1 MPRIAFK
8 SIFVLLALIVATASD
23 GVSGGRAVA
32 GPRTDT
38 SPVVFIAKDYQFTG
52 PDRIAAG
59 MTTIQI
65 VNKGQD
71 VHHIQLLKLLQ
82 GKTAADFR
90 AAIAAD
96 PTRLPT
102 WIKFV
107 GGPNA
112 IVPGSEAVATMNLAA
127 GDYLLVCLIP
137 DKKGVLHVALGMQR
151 PLSVTSA
158 KPTLVSEPKAGVTIT
173 QADFRFTMSQPIAP
187 GSHTIQVMN
196 HGTQPHEVVVV
207 KLAPGASVKDFA
219 ASVEPGASGPPQGRP
234 VGGIVGLES
243 GEHGFFKASFEP
255 GNYGLIC
262 FFPDPTG
269 QPHFVRGMTTEFTVK

>member
-1 MPRIAFK
+1 MSRSLFK
-8 SIFVLLALIVATASD
+8 SIFVLLVLIVTTGLDGASY
-23 GVSGGRAVA
+23 SRSVA
-32 GPRTDT
+32 RPRTDT
-38 SPVVFIAKDYQFTG
+38 SPVVFIAKDYEFAG
-52 PDRIAAG
+52 PDRILAG
-59 MTTIQI
+59 VTTIQI
-65 VNKGQD
+65 LNKGQD

-90 AAIAAD
+90 AAIAAN
-96 PTRLPT
+96 PGRLPS

-112 IVPGSEAVATMNLAA
+112 IVPDSEAVATMNLVA

-137 DKKGVLHVALGMQR
+137 DQKGVLHVALGMQK
-151 PLSVTSA
+151 PLTVTSA

-173 QADFRFTMSQPIAP
+173 QADFRFMMSQPIAR

-219 ASVEPGASGPPQGRP
+219 ASVEPGASGPPQGKP

-243 GEHGFFKASFEP
+243 GEHGFFRASFEP